1 MLSGAEMLCHYE
13 SLITFPTHSRHSQ
26 VIYDMNFLNYCKTKK
41 NKTLHSLKARVSSD
55 FDDSDNE
62 QQQKW
67 INEIKSDSHSL
78 PGATRF
84 TKSMMLFYPY
94 KEALLFFFFFFF
106 FLQPHLLHIEVP
118 SLGVKSELQLLAYA
132 TATVTLD
139 LSYICN
145 LRFSLWQCWINIPP
159 GNQGSNTLPHGH
171 YVAFLTYWATRG
183 TPQSPSSFSRTFK

>member
-94 KEALLFFFFFFF
+94 KEALLLKANCCLMFCR
-106 FLQPHLLHIEVP
+106 
-118 SLGVKSELQLLAYA
+118 
-132 TATVTLD
+132 D
-139 LSYICN
+139 LS
-145 LRFSLWQCWINIPP
+145 
-159 GNQGSNTLPHGH
+159 SNRL
-171 YVAFLTYWATRG
+171 
-183 TPQSPSSFSRTFK
+183 SSFPVTGLHGLTHLKLTGNHALQSLISSENFPELKWVCH

>member
-94 KEALLFFFFFFF
+94 KEALLSFFFFFTATPTAYRSFQSRSEIRAATVGLCHSHSNTGSELH
-106 FLQPHLLHIEVP
+106 LQPT
-118 SLGVKSELQLLAYA
+118 LQLVAM
-132 TATVTLD
+132 LD
-139 LSYICN
+139 
-145 LRFSLWQCWINIPP
+145 
-159 GNQGSNTLPHGH
+159 
-171 YVAFLTYWATRG
+171 
-183 TPQSPSSFSRTFK
+183 